1 MRSVPATAKAEP
13 NTVFLFGAAPMLAI
27 LVIAVF
33 LGVILVLNAVEFGR
47 ID

>member
-1 MRSVPATAKAEP
+1 
-13 NTVFLFGAAPMLAI
+13 MLAI